1 VRTIRREGTEWMLW
15 TVVLAVSLCYF
26 VDCWLAVSKE
36 QSVLDCD
43 F

>member
-1 VRTIRREGTEWMLW
+1 VRTIGQEGTEWMLW

-26 VDCWLAVSKE
+26 VNCWLAVRKE